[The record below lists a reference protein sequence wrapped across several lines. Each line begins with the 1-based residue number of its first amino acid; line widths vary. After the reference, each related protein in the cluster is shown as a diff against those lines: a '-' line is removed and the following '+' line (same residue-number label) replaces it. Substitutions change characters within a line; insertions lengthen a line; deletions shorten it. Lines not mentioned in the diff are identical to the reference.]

1 MSGLGPAT
9 RTSLLLLASSLHRSG
24 AVGDHERDLLKD
36 AALRLPGEAAARQQG
51 KNETASSAMLA
62 KLQIGR
68 EEEAVRR
75 RDDATVAHAVEV
87 AELRQQL
94 AVSRAGGEELQ
105 GKLSRRV
112 QECAAAG

>member
-36 AALRLPGEAAARQQG
+36 AALRLPGEAAARQG
-51 KNETASSAMLA
+51 KNDTASSAMLA

-94 AVSRAGGEELQ
+94 AVSRAGGDELQ
-105 GKLSRRV
+105 GKLSKSV